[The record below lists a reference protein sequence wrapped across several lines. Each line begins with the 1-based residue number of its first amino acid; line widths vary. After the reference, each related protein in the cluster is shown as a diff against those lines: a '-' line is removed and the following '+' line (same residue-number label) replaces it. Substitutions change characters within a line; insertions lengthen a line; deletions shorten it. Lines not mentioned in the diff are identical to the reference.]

1 MLERTQGPV
10 FVKPELLRDQRK
22 GWEDGWA
29 QWWRAEMASEHGLPE
44 RRE

>member
-29 QWWRAEMASEHGLPE
+29 VVESRDGL
-44 RRE
+44 